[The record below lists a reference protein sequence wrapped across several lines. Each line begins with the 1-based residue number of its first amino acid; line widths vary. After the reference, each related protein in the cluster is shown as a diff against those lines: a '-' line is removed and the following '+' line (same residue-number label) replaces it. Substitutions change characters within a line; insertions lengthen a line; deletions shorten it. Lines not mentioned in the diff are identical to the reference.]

1 MGILESFG
9 GLPTHPLLVHF
20 PIVLVPVTL
29 ILTLLTV
36 FWRKYQRGLAIGLL
50 CTGVIGGGAGYLAAE
65 SGEKLQHRL
74 PNGNDAAI
82 VNHTSYGDTAKLLCV
97 LLVIMTIVYVA
108 WVWRDRLGMGPGN
121 AVGRLLSGTWVA
133 VVLGIAVIGLS
144 AVATTWVVLA
154 GHSGAEAAWQ
164 KTWDTLPPAPAGGGE
179 QG

>member
-29 ILTLLTV
+29 ILALLTV

-121 AVGRLLSGTWVA
+121 AVGRFLSGTWVA